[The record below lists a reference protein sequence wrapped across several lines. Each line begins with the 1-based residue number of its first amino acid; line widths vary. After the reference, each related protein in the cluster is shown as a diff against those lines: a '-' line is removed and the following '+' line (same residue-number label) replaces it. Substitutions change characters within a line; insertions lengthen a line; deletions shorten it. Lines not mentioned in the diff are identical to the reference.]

1 MKTDTSEKGMEA
13 LSVADMTVRK
23 APTVKKS
30 SPINPLLEAGDITAS
45 LEYAARQSDHPVL
58 HVA

>member
-1 MKTDTSEKGMEA
+1 
-13 LSVADMTVRK
+13 
-23 APTVKKS
+23 
-30 SPINPLLEAGDITAS
+30 LLEAGDITAT